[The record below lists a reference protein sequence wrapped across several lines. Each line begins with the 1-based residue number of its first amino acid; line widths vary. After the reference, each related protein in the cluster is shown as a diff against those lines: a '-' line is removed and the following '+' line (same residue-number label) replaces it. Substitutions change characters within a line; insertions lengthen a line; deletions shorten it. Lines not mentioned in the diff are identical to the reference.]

1 MRHAIIRRHNSMY
14 TSSTRT
20 MGGHNPFQPPYK
32 LQDVSGA
39 SEVRPIVT
47 LQRSKTS
54 VTPGSGLHYRS
65 AARSYSTAPQFRQYI
80 ARYRAADVPLH
91 GTAARYKKH
100 KARQVEK
107 IDQFCEFQ
115 VSK

>member
-1 MRHAIIRRHNSMY
+1 MKIGTFETNLMVV
-14 TSSTRT
+14 
-20 MGGHNPFQPPYK
+20 
-32 LQDVSGA
+32 LC
-39 SEVRPIVT
+39 
-47 LQRSKTS
+47 
-54 VTPGSGLHYRS
+54 
-65 AARSYSTAPQFRQYI
+65 RSYSTAPQFRQYI
-80 ARYRAADVPLH
+80 ARYRQADVPLH